1 MKNNALDSF
10 VEGMN
15 SFLRYLQVERQSSPH
30 TLEAYRN
37 DLQQYHRFLA
47 LVYRLQQVNTGH
59 FTKETLRGFL
69 ASLVHQRYDA
79 ISIRRKIASLRS
91 FAKYLVREKIFEVNP
106 ALNIRAPRTAKR
118 LPDFLTTSEIRE
130 LLQQPARDGIDAS
143 RDRMILKLFYA
154 TGVRI
159 SEAIGLRV
167 ADVRFHEGVI
177 RVLGK
182 RQKVRLLPLGDHTAK
197 ELKLFLQDRSRS
209 EQRELMPED
218 FVLVRPDG
226 LPFSR
231 QQMAHL
237 IRRYMR
243 QVADPGKAHPH
254 ALRHSFATH
263 LLDAGADILS
273 VKELLGH
280 ASLSTTQIYTHVSAE
295 RLKKVYKQAHPR
307 AQKRNIPTGGDV

>member
-1 MKNNALDSF
+1 MNRSKVNSF
-10 VEGMN
+10 IEGMYG
-15 SFLRYLQVERQSSPH
+15 FLRYLQVERHSSPH
-30 TLEAYRN
+30 TLDAYRT
-37 DLQQYHRFLA
+37 DLEQYHRFLA
-47 LVYRLQQVNTGH
+47 LAYRLQQVETSH
-59 FTKETLRGFL
+59 FTKESVRGFL
-69 ASLVHQRYDA
+69 ASLVHNRYDA
-79 ISIRRKIASLRS
+79 VSVRRKLASLRS
-91 FAKYLVREKIFEVNP
+91 FAKYLIREEIMEVNP

-118 LPDFLTTSEIRE
+118 LPDFLTTAEIHA
-130 LLQQPARDGIDAS
+130 LLQQPSLAGNEAGSDQ
-143 RDRMILKLFYA
+143 MILKLFYA

-159 SEAIGLRV
+159 SEAIGLRI

-182 RQKVRLLPLGDHTAK
+182 RQKVRVLPLGDQTAK
-197 ELKLFLQDRSRS
+197 ALTYYLQERSRR
-209 EQRELMPED
+209 EQRTLAPED

-226 LPFSR
+226 LPYSR
-231 QQMAHL
+231 PQMARL

-254 ALRHSFATH
+254 TLRHSFATH

-295 RLKKVYKQAHPR
+295 RLKAVYKQAHPR
-307 AQKRNIPTGGDV
+307 AQKRNEKRGGGV

>member
-1 MKNNALDSF
+1 MNRSEANSF
-10 VEGMN
+10 SGGVN
-15 SFLRYLQVERQSSPH
+15 DFLRYLQVERNCSPH
-30 TLEAYRN
+30 TLEAYRT
-37 DLQQYHRFLA
+37 DLEQYYRFLA
-47 LVYRLQQVNTGH
+47 LAYRLQQVETSH
-59 FTKETLRGFL
+59 FTKESVRGFL
-69 ASLVHQRYDA
+69 GSLVHHRYDA
-79 ISIRRKIASLRS
+79 VSIRRKLASLRS
-91 FAKYLVREKIFEVNP
+91 FAKYLVRENIFEVNP
-106 ALNIRAPRTAKR
+106 VMNIRAPRIAKR
-118 LPDFLTTSEIRE
+118 LPDFLTTTEIRE
-130 LLQQPARDGIDAS
+130 LLQQPAREGRAAGPDQ
-143 RDRMILKLFYA
+143 MILKLFYA

-159 SEAIGLRV
+159 SEAIGLRI

-182 RQKVRLLPLGDHTAK
+182 RQKVRVLPLGDHTAK
-197 ELKLFLQDRSRS
+197 ELKRYLQERSRR
-209 EQRELMPED
+209 EQRELAADD

-254 ALRHSFATH
+254 TLRHSFATH

-307 AQKRNIPTGGDV
+307 AQKNNG